1 MTDVAAQ
8 VDRRGE
14 SPTTL
19 SMFTRA
25 ACPIDIKKRSNK
37 IKTFINAF
45 VTKFLANVCN
55 RWITNVD
62 C

>member
-45 VTKFLANVCN
+45 VTKF
-55 RWITNVD
+55 
-62 C
+62 